1 MTTNIV
7 EIRGQQA
14 TTTSLA
20 IAEGCKLAHKQ
31 VIAMVRKYRSEFEEL
46 GPVAFETRKGEA
58 LPQGGYAKATEIAV
72 LNEDQATYLIT
83 LFRNTLIVRRFK
95 LRLVKEFRR
104 ALNEIARL
112 YANPPR
118 ADLVRAKRD
127 ASHILTDSILEW
139 RTDHDKPTNDV
150 HYMSEQKLCN
160 WAVCGAFQK
169 LDESSLS
176 NEDLELLRRVRER
189 NAALIVSGIE
199 YQERKARLSAYA
211 TKARMKL
218 VLKEAA

>member
-1 MTTNIV
+1 MKNSLATTSPKIANVI
-7 EIRGQQA
+7 EIRNGKPMVS
-14 TTTSLA
+14 SLT
-20 IAEGCKLAHKQ
+20 LASMFERPHFR
-31 VIAMVRKYRSEFEEL
+31 VLRSI
-46 GPVAFETRKGEA
+46 K
-58 LPQGGYAKATEIAV
+58 
-72 LNEDQATYLIT
+72 
-83 LFRNTLIVRRFK
+83 
-95 LRLVKEFRR
+95 RLVNRGKLTTGAVVSSWLDSTGRS
-104 ALNEIARL
+104 NELYLLDERSSLIAAPFIGGANAEDVQCRL
-112 YANPPR
+112 VDAYLYYRDAFANPPR
-118 ADLVRAKRD
+118 ADLVRTKRD

-199 YQERKARLSAYA
+199 YRDRKARLFDFA
-211 TKARMKL
+211 TRVRTKL